1 MTEGNNWGYSARTVN
16 KLIEKGDKVMSQGK
30 TRKKFLFRSIRN
42 KLFLLGIVAIAAT
55 VILGVTGIDMINRNN
70 ANNQVSADIN
80 NINLHQNEN
89 YTKEVSFLYNLDN
102 SDNQG
107 ILDNLKS
114 MEVAAQDA
122 LGYSVLGFE
131 NELNSIK
138 DNIAKN
144 TQNMSTLVSLFEQRS
159 FKDTDGMYAEFMSED
174 VNFEKSF
181 SMMGNESEWIDG
193 AWSDVQMGS
202 LEIVEIGGKN
212 YRHLNYQSELPAQG
226 KRDYIIARIGNNA
239 IEYTGNVIITNIML
253 DGTTEV
259 KLGEL
264 QEGDLSKSYGSGYK
278 NLEAT
283 NFNGNSALGFSGTYN
298 EDNGDWQ
305 EASIQIPIANYDI
318 QNYSKIGFDVYF
330 EDTQAPLI
338 KVAVAFNGKYAFS
351 ENLDKLNNLFQQYS
365 KSVAEG
371 KDATEL
377 VNSLQNLFAELE
389 KSVGIYSNNEEAIN
403 MAVSACQG
411 KAKIFNEILFL
422 DKEILSLKSENN
434 QLNDLMSKN
443 TTSLRQLIEDE
454 TNNAKTRMIT
464 LILSV
469 FIVSVFL
476 IVLLTGFVS
485 FSVHKSIKGFQATL
499 RTISEGNMA
508 AKATVGTGDEFDGFG
523 QSLNQMTGR
532 LTDTLQSVVSVA
544 ADLKNSGGNLENA
557 AQLTS
562 KTSSQI
568 EMSITDISNG
578 ATEQANDVGQSMQE
592 MLNLGELMEEMVS
605 NVSELDDTSTN
616 MKKASAEAEHILD
629 ALGNSNNRMTEGIV
643 EIANQINTTNNSVQ
657 EIKEAVSLISSI
669 ASQTNLLSLNASIE
683 AARAGEAGKG
693 FAVVAS
699 EIQKLAEQSDHS
711 AETIYQ
717 VITNLTDE
725 FQQTVKVM
733 DEVQTATAEQNKRLS
748 ETQQQFEIVGE
759 GITSSRDKTS
769 IIKGSIEQCYKV
781 RVEINQFML
790 NLSAISEENA
800 ASTQETA
807 ESMQVLNT
815 TIQELLQ
822 ASEKLNEISISLEN
836 DMKFFTF

>member
-1 MTEGNNWGYSARTVN
+1 M
-16 KLIEKGDKVMSQGK
+16 MSQRK
-30 TRKKFLFRSIRN
+30 TRKKILFRSIRN

-55 VILGVTGIDMINRNN
+55 IILGVTGIDMINRNN
-70 ANNQVSADIN
+70 VNNQVLADIN

-102 SDNQG
+102 SDNQA
-107 ILDNLKS
+107 ILENLKS
-114 MEVAAQDA
+114 MEAAAQDA
-122 LGYSVLGFE
+122 LGHSELGF
-131 NELNSIK
+131 NAELNSIK
-138 DNIAKN
+138 NNITKN
-144 TQNMSTLVSLFEQRS
+144 TQNMSTLVSLFEKRS
-159 FKDTDGMYAEFMSED
+159 FKDIDGMYAKFISED
-174 VNFEKSF
+174 ANFADSF
-181 SMMGNESEWIDG
+181 SMMDNESEWIDG
-193 AWSDVQMGS
+193 AWSDVSLNS
-202 LEIVEIGGKN
+202 LEIVEIDGKN
-212 YRHLNYQSELPAQG
+212 YRHLTYQSEMSAQG

-239 IEYTGNVIITNIML
+239 IEYTGNVIITNIKL
-253 DGTTEV
+253 DGATEV
-259 KLGEL
+259 NLSEL
-264 QEGDLSKSYGSGYK
+264 QEGDLSKSYGSGFNGLK
-278 NLEAT
+278 AT
-283 NFNGNSALGFSGTYN
+283 SFNGNSALGFLGTYSGDN
-298 EDNGDWQ
+298 EDWQ
-305 EASIQIPIANYDI
+305 EASIQIPIADYDI
-318 QNYSKIGFDVYF
+318 QDYSKISFDIYF
-330 EDTQAPLI
+330 EDTQMPLI
-338 KVAVAFNGKYAFS
+338 KVAVAFNGKYAFA
-351 ENLDKLNNLFQQYS
+351 ENLEKLNHLFQQYS

-371 KDATEL
+371 KDATDL
-377 VNSLQNLFAELE
+377 VGSLESLFAELE
-389 KSVGIYSNNEEAIN
+389 KNVAIYSKNDEAVN
-403 MAVSACQG
+403 MAVNACKG
-411 KAKIFNEILFL
+411 KREIFNEILTL
-422 DKEILSLKSENN
+422 DQEILSLKSENN
-434 QLNDLMSKN
+434 QLNDLMSEE
-443 TTSLRQLIEDE
+443 TASLRQLIEDE

-485 FSVHKSIKGFQATL
+485 FSVQKSIKGFQATL
-499 RTISEGNMA
+499 GTISEGNMA

-578 ATEQANDVGQSMQE
+578 ATEQANDVEQSMQQ
-592 MLNLGELMEEMVS
+592 MFNLGELMEEMVS
-605 NVSELDDTSTN
+605 NVNELDDTSIN
-616 MKKASAEAEHILD
+616 MKKASLEAEQILG

-643 EIANQINTTNNSVQ
+643 EIANQISTTNNSVQ

-683 AARAGEAGKG
+683 AARAGEAGRG

-699 EIQKLAEQSDHS
+699 EIQKLAEQSNHS

-733 DEVQTATAEQNKRLS
+733 DEVKTATAEQNKRLN
-748 ETQQQFEIVGE
+748 ETQQQFGIVGE
-759 GITSSRDKTS
+759 GISASRDKTS
-769 IIKGSIEQCYKV
+769 IIKESIDQCYKV

>member
-1 MTEGNNWGYSARTVN
+1 
-16 KLIEKGDKVMSQGK
+16 MSQQKTK
-30 TRKKFLFRSIRN
+30 TRFLFRSIRN

-55 VILGVTGIDMINRNN
+55 VILGITGIDMINRNN
-70 ANNQVSADIN
+70 ANNQVMADIN

-102 SDNQG
+102 SDNQA
-107 ILDNLKS
+107 ILQNLKS

-122 LGYSVLGFE
+122 LGYSELGFDD
-131 NELNSIK
+131 ELNSIK

-159 FKDTDGMYAEFMSED
+159 FKDTEGMYANFMSQD
-174 VNFEKSF
+174 VNFENSF
-181 SMMGNESEWIDG
+181 SMMGSESDWIDG
-193 AWSDVQMGS
+193 AWSDVQIDS
-202 LEIVEIGGKN
+202 LEVVEIGGKK
-212 YRHLNYQSELPAQG
+212 YRHINYQSDLPAQG
-226 KRDYIIARIGNNA
+226 KRDYIVARVGNSA
-239 IEYTGNVIITNIML
+239 IEYTGDIFITNIML
-253 DGTTEV
+253 DGST
-259 KLGEL
+259 LIDISEL
-264 QEGDLSKSYGSGYK
+264 QEGDLSMSYGTGYK
-278 NLEAT
+278 DLKVT
-283 NFNGNSALGFSGTYN
+283 SFNGKGALAFIGTYSGEN
-298 EDNGDWQ
+298 EDWQ
-305 EASIQIPIANYDI
+305 ESSIKIPVVDYDI
-318 QNYSKIGFDVYF
+318 QNYSKIGFDIYF
-330 EDTQAPLI
+330 EETQVPLI
-338 KVAVAFNGKYAFS
+338 KVAVAFSDKYAFVD
-351 ENLDKLNNLFQQYS
+351 NLERLNGLFQQYS
-365 KSVAEG
+365 KSIAEG

-377 VNSLQNLFAELE
+377 VDSLQSLFAELE
-389 KSVGIYSNNEEAIN
+389 KNVVIYSNNEEAVN
-403 MAVSACQG
+403 MALKACQG
-411 KAKIFNEILFL
+411 KIEMFNEILTL

-434 QLNDLMSKN
+434 QLNDLMSKE
-443 TTSLRQLIEDE
+443 TSSLRQLIEDE
-454 TNNAKTRMIT
+454 TNSAKTRMIT

-499 RTISEGNMA
+499 RTISEGNMG
-508 AKATVGTGDEFDGFG
+508 AKAKVGTGDEFDGFG

-544 ADLKNSGGNLENA
+544 VDLKNSGGNLENA

-578 ATEQANDVGQSMQE
+578 ATEQANDVEQSMLE
-592 MLNLGELMEEMVS
+592 MFHLGELMEEMVS
-605 NVSELDDTSTN
+605 NVNELDDTSTN
-616 MKKASAEAEHILD
+616 MEKASVEAEHILD
-629 ALGNSNNRMTEGIV
+629 ALGNSNNRMTDGIV

-683 AARAGEAGKG
+683 AARAGEAGRG

-699 EIQKLAEQSDHS
+699 EIQKLAEQSNHS

-733 DEVQTATAEQNKRLS
+733 DEVKTATAEQNKRLS

-759 GITSSRDKTS
+759 GISSSRDKTS
-769 IIKGSIEQCYKV
+769 IIKESIEQCYKV

-836 DMKFFTF
+836 DMMFFTF